1 VQAVVYFVLVAFLR
15 LVTRVFFR
23 TIEVVGHDHVPGKGP
38 VIFVGNHPNS
48 LVDPVLI
55 TTTCGRRVRFA
66 AREGLFAIPFFRPM
80 LWALGT
86 VPIKRRQDQDKP
98 EAALDNSAAFA
109 ALHAALAEGSAF
121 GIFPE
126 GVSYT
131 APELQPLKTGAAR
144 IALSS
149 LEEGVPVVIVPC
161 GLSYRR
167 KQRFRSRVLVQYGR
181 SIALGGEW
189 KAKYAADPRQAA
201 RELTEHIEL
210 AIRALTINA
219 PDFETLRVLDGARR
233 IYVPVERD
241 LSLAEEAEIT
251 RRLVSHWEAKQHVP
265 EVREFFTD
273 VENYLS
279 LLDALGLSDWDL
291 RKPIS
296 RFVWTLRVLRHVA
309 LLVFYVPLALPGLIL
324 HLPLI
329 WSVTK
334 AGELFVA
341 RDDARATLRMIVSIL
356 AVFLVYGIVFGV
368 VVAIWPSWYGLLMG
382 ALVVVF
388 CAASGLAAIRVLSKQ
403 AVVRH
408 GISVLIHIFSLKGE
422 IARLRA
428 ERDSLRKRFV
438 TLVEA
443 HADPSLDRIVT
454 NEELRGAAS

>member
-23 TIEVVGHDHVPGKGP
+23 TIEVVGRDHVPVRGP

-66 AREGLFAIPFFRPM
+66 AREGLFAVPFFRPM

-86 VPIKRRQDQDKP
+86 VPIKRRQDQANP
-98 EAALDNSAAFA
+98 EAALDNNAAFA
-109 ALHAALAEGSAF
+109 ALTEALANGSAF

-131 APELQPLKTGAAR
+131 ASELQPMKTGAAR

-149 LEEGVPVVIVPC
+149 LAEGVPVVIVPC

-181 SIALGGEW
+181 ALALGDDW
-189 KAKYAADPRQAA
+189 KERYAADSRQAA
-201 RELTEHIEL
+201 RELTDDVEL
-210 AIRALTINA
+210 ALRALTINA
-219 PDFETLRVLDGARR
+219 PDFETLRVLDGGRR
-233 IYVPVERD
+233 IYVPDDRD

-251 RRLVSHWEAKQHVP
+251 RRLVSHWESKKHLP
-265 EVREFFTD
+265 EIRDFFAD
-273 VENYLS
+273 IESYLS

-296 RFVWTLRVLRHVA
+296 RFGWSVRVVRHLV
-309 LLVFYVPLALPGLIL
+309 LLMFWVPLALPGLVL

-329 WSVTK
+329 WSVTR

-341 RDDARATLRMIVSIL
+341 RDDVRATLRMIVSIL
-356 AVFLVYGIVFGV
+356 GVFLSYAIAGGIVI
-368 VVAIWPSWYGLLMG
+368 AIWPSLYGLCL
-382 ALVVVF
+382 AAVVVF
-388 CAASGLAAIRVLSKQ
+388 FLALSGLAAIRVLSKQ

-408 GISVLIHIFSLKGE
+408 GLSVLIHIFSLRGE
-422 IARLRA
+422 IARLRK
-428 ERDSLRKRFV
+428 ERDALRKRFV
-438 TLVEA
+438 AIVET
-443 HADPSLDRIVT
+443 HADPSLERIVT
-454 NEELRGAAS
+454 NDELRRST

>member
-23 TIEVVGHDHVPGKGP
+23 TIEVVGRDHVPVRGP

-66 AREGLFAIPFFRPM
+66 AREGLFAVPFFRPM

-86 VPIKRRQDQDKP
+86 VPIKRRQDQANP
-98 EAALDNSAAFA
+98 EAALDNNAAFA
-109 ALHAALAEGSAF
+109 ALTEALANGSAF

-131 APELQPLKTGAAR
+131 ASELQPMKTGAAR

-149 LEEGVPVVIVPC
+149 LAEGVPVVIVPC

-181 SIALGGEW
+181 ALALGDDW
-189 KAKYAADPRQAA
+189 KERYAADSRQAA
-201 RELTEHIEL
+201 RELTDDVEL
-210 AIRALTINA
+210 ALRALTINA
-219 PDFETLRVLDGARR
+219 PDFETLRVLDGGRR
-233 IYVPVERD
+233 IYVPDDRD

-251 RRLVSHWEAKQHVP
+251 RRLVTHWESKKHLP
-265 EVREFFTD
+265 EIRDFFAD
-273 VENYLS
+273 IESYLS

-296 RFVWTLRVLRHVA
+296 RFGWSMRVVRHLV
-309 LLVFYVPLALPGLIL
+309 LLMFWVPLALPGLVL

-329 WSVTK
+329 WSVTR

-341 RDDARATLRMIVSIL
+341 RDDVRATLRMIVSIL
-356 AVFLVYGIVFGV
+356 GVFLSYAIAGGIVI
-368 VVAIWPSWYGLLMG
+368 AIWPSLYGLCL
-382 ALVVVF
+382 AAVVVF
-388 CAASGLAAIRVLSKQ
+388 FLALSGLAAIRVLSKQ

-408 GISVLIHIFSLKGE
+408 GLSVLIHIFSLRGE
-422 IARLRA
+422 IARLRK
-428 ERDSLRKRFV
+428 ERDALRKRFV
-438 TLVEA
+438 AIVET
-443 HADPSLDRIVT
+443 HADPSLERIVT
-454 NEELRGAAS
+454 NDELRRST